1 MAVFDVG
8 CRLGYQ
14 VTKRTTFV
22 FNIEAAQLDRQ
33 RVLSENLTITPN
45 IGIDTYRMP
54 ESANR
59 YVRLTCEPG
68 ALQLAYQ
75 ARVELDPH
83 THNPADVAEV
93 PPGRLPL
100 DTLTHLYPSRYCQAD
115 KLQRFALKIFG
126 AFERGHQRVTA
137 ICNWIHDNVDYMS
150 GSTDAMTSA
159 FDTVLQRAGVCRDF
173 AHLAIALC
181 RALGIPARYVSAFA
195 NHLSPPDFHA
205 ILEAYLIG
213 PEGGAWYLF
222 DPTRRAATDGIVR
235 IGIGRDAGEIAFAT
249 IFGEV
254 KPGIPEV
261 WIREDG
267 AAPGVPLL
275 TTQAVTIATF

>member
-93 PPGRLPL
+93 PPDRLPL

-115 KLQRFALKIFG
+115 KLQRFAL
-126 AFERGHQRVTA
+126 
-137 ICNWIHDNVDYMS
+137 
-150 GSTDAMTSA
+150 
-159 FDTVLQRAGVCRDF
+159 
-173 AHLAIALC
+173 
-181 RALGIPARYVSAFA
+181 
-195 NHLSPPDFHA
+195 
-205 ILEAYLIG
+205 
-213 PEGGAWYLF
+213 
-222 DPTRRAATDGIVR
+222 
-235 IGIGRDAGEIAFAT
+235 
-249 IFGEV
+249 
-254 KPGIPEV
+254 
-261 WIREDG
+261 
-267 AAPGVPLL
+267 
-275 TTQAVTIATF
+275 